1 MANKKMIKLANGA
14 TFAANGFGTW
24 KSEPGKVG
32 AAVKKALELGYRHID
47 CAAIYCNEAEVG
59 AVFAEMFGGENPLV
73 KREDVWITSKVW
85 NSCGSKEEVVAACRR
100 SLQDLQLDYL
110 DEYLVH
116 WPANWEHQGLPIT
129 DKTMGNGPDGKP
141 AWSKTNSLQSKW
153 EGMEECS
160 RLGLTKVRLA
170 WSFATGGM
178 WSGVGC
184 SAAWSVPLV
193 PHRVV
198 RPARRRACTHSP
210 VPLFCPLAHA
220 VPHCFPPTHRRL
232 ACPTTVP

>member
-1 MANKKMIKLANGA
+1 MANKKMITLPGGA

-59 AVFAEMFGGENPLV
+59 AIFSEMFGGDNPVV

-100 SLQDLQLDYL
+100 SLRDLQLDYV

-129 DKTMGNGPDGKP
+129 EASMGCGPDGKP
-141 AWSKTNSLQSKW
+141 VWNKANTLQSKW

-160 RLGLTKVRLA
+160 RLGLAKVRFG
-170 WSFATGGM
+170 W
-178 WSGVGC
+178 
-184 SAAWSVPLV
+184 
-193 PHRVV
+193 
-198 RPARRRACTHSP
+198 
-210 VPLFCPLAHA
+210 
-220 VPHCFPPTHRRL
+220 CFL
-232 ACPTTVP
+232 LQGI

>member
-1 MANKKMIKLANGA
+1 MANKKMITLPEGA

-59 AVFAEMFGGENPLV
+59 AVFAEVFGRNGGQREGSGDPKPLV
-73 KREDVWITSKVW
+73 RREDVWITSKVW

-100 SLQDLQLDYL
+100 SLHDLQLDYV

-129 DKTMGNGPDGKP
+129 ETTVGNGPDGKP
-141 AWSKTNSLQSKW
+141 AWSKTNTLQSKW

-160 RLGLTKVRLA
+160 RLGLAKVRFDCCFRNRGYVR
-170 WSFATGGM
+170 WGGLLVCLLQ
-178 WSGVGC
+178 W
-184 SAAWSVPLV
+184 AA
-193 PHRVV
+193 
-198 RPARRRACTHSP
+198 
-210 VPLFCPLAHA
+210 
-220 VPHCFPPTHRRL
+220 
-232 ACPTTVP
+232 